1 MQAAQVLQHA
11 AQAEVLRVE
20 ADEVH
25 VMAAKQ
31 TVRQIR
37 SAVSVLPYSA

>member
-1 MQAAQVLQHA
+1 MQAARVLQHN
-11 AQAEVLRVE
+11 AQAKVLRVE

-25 VMAAKQ
+25 VMVAKQ

-37 SAVSVLPYSA
+37 DAVSILPYSA